1 MPQIQQLGT
10 YPSQVFWLFVT
21 FVVLFLIMRFAV
33 IPKITQVLEQRRD
46 KMEGDLERAAALK
59 EEAEATLAEYE
70 AAVASG
76 RAKAQE
82 VIRQTGEEM
91 SNRATAE
98 HQALGQRLAGQVRE
112 AEARI
117 AGARDAALADIQS
130 MSAEVAQ
137 AAAERL
143 AGLKVDKKSADA
155 AVKAATQARA

>member
-1 MPQIQQLGT
+1 MPQLQQLGT

-21 FVVLFLIMRFAV
+21 FVVLFLVMRFAV

-46 KMEGDLERAAALK
+46 KMEGDLDRAAALK

-70 AAVASG
+70 AAVANG

-82 VIRQTGEEM
+82 VIRQTAEEM
-91 SNRATAE
+91 SNKATAE
-98 HQALGQRLAGQVRE
+98 HQEVAKRLAEQIRE
-112 AEARI
+112 AEGRI
-117 AGARDAALADIQS
+117 AEARNAAMADVRS

-137 AAAERL
+137 TAVERL

-155 AVKAATQARA
+155 AAKAAADARS

>member
-1 MPQIQQLGT
+1 MPQLQQLGT

-33 IPKITQVLEQRRD
+33 IPKITRVLEQRRD
-46 KMEGDLERAAALK
+46 KMEGDLDRAAALK

-76 RAKAQE
+76 RAKAQQ

-91 SNRATAE
+91 STRATAE
-98 HQALGQRLAGQVRE
+98 HQELGQRLAQQIRE

-117 AGARDAALADIQS
+117 GEARDAALADVQS

-155 AVKAATQARA
+155 AVKAAADSRI

>member
-1 MPQIQQLGT
+1 MPQLQQLGT
-10 YPSQVFWLFVT
+10 YPSQVFWLLVT

-33 IPKITQVLEQRRD
+33 IPKITRVLEQRRD
-46 KMEGDLERAAALK
+46 KMEGDLDRAAALK
-59 EEAEATLAEYE
+59 DEAEATLAEYE

-76 RAKAQE
+76 RAKAQQ

-98 HQALGQRLAGQVRE
+98 HQALGQRLAQQIRE

-117 AGARDAALADIQS
+117 GEARDAALADVQS

-143 AGLKVDKKSADA
+143 AGLKVDKKNADA
-155 AVKAATQARA
+155 AVKAAAESRI